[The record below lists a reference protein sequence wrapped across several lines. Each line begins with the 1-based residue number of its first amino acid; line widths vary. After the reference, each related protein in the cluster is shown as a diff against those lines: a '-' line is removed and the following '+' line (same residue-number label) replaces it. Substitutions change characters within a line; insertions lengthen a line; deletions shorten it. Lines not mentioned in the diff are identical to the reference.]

1 MGALDSHPGRAVPI
15 YTAAS
20 DLQHCAKMGAYDPP
34 PLRAVAVFVHDAE
47 RATERE
53 CSKAFLGDNA
63 ANHSFAP
70 ARLRAKIRQK
80 YPRVEALKTLLHF
93 EYDVH
98 RKQPR
103 EQPQE

>member
-1 MGALDSHPGRAVPI
+1 MGAVDRHPGRAVPI

-20 DLQHCAKMGAYDPP
+20 DSQYCAKMGAYD

-53 CSKAFLGDNA
+53 CSKAFLGDDA
-63 ANHSFAP
+63 ANHSLAP
-70 ARLRAKIRQK
+70 ARLRAKINQK

-98 RKQPR
+98 RK
-103 EQPQE
+103 